1 MITEH
6 KPHSDQVA
14 ERVRT
19 AIPGL
24 TNLETGYSLQFAV
37 DYYKRE
43 EGFHVLAALSQL
55 LAERDRLFEQH
66 EALTEQRSLQDVRI
80 CDLQDANA
88 GLQEQY
94 ENLRER
100 LNEAE
105 VLREEADQRFAE
117 SVEQLES
124 SEAEVKR
131 LRMALHQAIF
141 EAHRDGREPVYK
153 LLDVVEVCHA
163 ALDED
168 GSNPADIPLTLEQE
182 EKASR
187 EIQMRAE
194 IYGSS
199 PASEPEKVQPWNRS
213 DWPERSGL

>member
-1 MITEH
+1 MSDTR
-6 KPHSDQVA
+6 HSSAGELRPLEPENAVRGTPA
-14 ERVRT
+14 E
-19 AIPGL
+19 I
-24 TNLETGYSLQFAV
+24 
-37 DYYKRE
+37 
-43 EGFHVLAALSQL
+43 
-55 LAERDRLFEQH
+55 
-66 EALTEQRSLQDVRI
+66 
-80 CDLQDANA
+80 
-88 GLQEQY
+88 
-94 ENLRER
+94 LRETLHEVVGFDR
-100 LNEAE
+100 SGSLVSHPYEQTYHVIAQHAE
-105 VLREEADQRFAE
+105 GAFSALDSLE
-117 SVEQLES
+117 EQLES

-199 PASEPEKVQPWNRS
+199 SPAFKPMLTEDGLDTITGDSSGVALPPIDDSAERTLKELPQGRS
-213 DWPERSGL
+213 AINKKFVGRLRKRKRGRG